1 MIYRGVLNVIFNKKK
16 KNVDYCIII
25 EIKKENVNVIGF

>member
-1 MIYRGVLNVIFNKKK
+1 MIYRGVLNVIFNKK